1 MSKLELGNDMPAA
14 NKEAW
19 LEAVDAA
26 LRGKSIDHLVSTD
39 LGGFT
44 RQPLYTQDTLPAT
57 HASPDASGLPGF
69 APFTRGARPVNN
81 RFLPWHIAQRLTP
94 GRKGSDNAAALTD
107 LTGGVT
113 ALLLDFSHQLLGVD
127 ALHSLLDGVM
137 LDIAPLS
144 IQPGAHGL
152 AAAQTI
158 IALREK
164 RDIEPQVPGYLNLDP
179 LSASL
184 RYSGAQDIDLAQLV
198 DITKGHDALCWMTAS
213 GATWH
218 DMGASLVQELAWVL
232 ASLTQYLRQFE
243 AIGVEPAQALP
254 KITITLATDGD
265 FFASL
270 AKIRAARLLFANL
283 AQALG
288 VQAAPQIHVET
299 SRRAL
304 SDVDPWVNILRATVS
319 GMAAGIAGV
328 DMMTLAA
335 CTATSDHDNELTRR
349 IARNT
354 QVILQ
359 EESHIGQVADAA
371 GGSWYVESLTDQLAQ
386 QAWATFQQIEAAGGL
401 AASLEKGDIAAA
413 VQQQRADFDR
423 AIDDRS
429 LPLVGVSEFPNLE
442 EAALPMQS
450 PHAPTD
456 DAQNSSGNLGSY
468 RFGTRYEDLRRAAQK
483 SKPKVFM
490 ACLGDMASFTPRLNF
505 AANLYAVGGLHAV
518 AGSGGYEASAIVAE
532 FAKSTAKIAVICGTD
547 EDYDAH
553 ASELAQAL
561 RKAGTVHLALA
572 GKPRENDD
580 VDDYCYAGGPAYGL
594 LNTVHH
600 KLGL

>member
-26 LRGKSIDHLVSTD
+26 LRGKSVDHLVSTD
-39 LGGFT
+39 LAGFT
-44 RQPLYTQDTLPAT
+44 RQPLYTQDTAPS
-57 HASPDASGLPGF
+57 HHSRQNASGLPGF
-69 APFTRGARPVNN
+69 APFTRGARVVNN

-94 GRKGSDNAAALTD
+94 GRKGSDNAAAITD

-113 ALLLDFSHQLLGVD
+113 ALLVDFSDQLLGVD
-127 ALHSLLDGVM
+127 ALDALLDGVM

-144 IQPGAHGL
+144 IQPGPHGL
-152 AAAQTI
+152 AAAETI
-158 IALREK
+158 LALRET
-164 RDIEPQVPGYLNLDP
+164 RGLDPQVPGYLNLDP

-184 RYSGAQDIDLAQLV
+184 RYASAQDIDLARLV
-198 DITKGHDALCWMTAS
+198 EITQGHDALCWMTAS

-218 DMGASLVQELAWVL
+218 DMGASLVQELAWVI
-232 ASLTQYLRQFE
+232 SSVTQYLRQFE
-243 AIGVEPAQALP
+243 AIGIDPAVALP

-270 AKIRAARLLFANL
+270 SKIRAARLLFANL
-283 AQALG
+283 AAGLG
-288 VQAAPQIHVET
+288 VEAIPQIHVET

-328 DMMTLAA
+328 DMMTIAA
-335 CTATSDHDNELTRR
+335 CTATSDNDNELTRR

-354 QVILQ
+354 QIILQ

-371 GGSWYVESLTDQLAQ
+371 GGSWYVESLTDQLSQ
-386 QAWATFQQIEAAGGL
+386 QAWAIFQQIEAAGGL

-413 VQQQRADFDR
+413 VNQQRADFDR
-423 AIDDRS
+423 AIDNRS
-429 LPLVGVSEFPNLE
+429 LPLVGVSEFPNLD
-442 EAALPMQS
+442 EAALPMKAS
-450 PHAPTD
+450 GPAED
-456 DAQNSSGNLGSY
+456 EAQTGLGAY
-468 RFGTRYEDLRRAAQK
+468 RFGARYEGLRRAAQK
-483 SKPKVFM
+483 SKPKVFL
-490 ACLGDMASFTPRLNF
+490 ACLGDMASYTPRLNF

-518 AGSGGYEASAIVAE
+518 SGSGGFETGEIVAE
-532 FAKSTAKIAVICGTD
+532 FAKSTAKIAVICGSD
-547 EDYDAH
+547 EDYETHADA
-553 ASELAQAL
+553 LAKAL

-580 VDDYCYAGGPAYGL
+580 MDDYCYAGGPAYAL
-594 LNTVHH
+594 LAAIHQ

>member
-26 LRGKSIDHLVSTD
+26 LRGKSVDHLVSTD
-39 LGGFT
+39 LAGFT
-44 RQPLYTQDTLPAT
+44 RQPLYTQDTAPS
-57 HASPDASGLPGF
+57 HHSRQNASGLPGF
-69 APFTRGARPVNN
+69 APFTRGARVVNN

-94 GRKGSDNAAALTD
+94 GRKGSDNAAAITD

-113 ALLLDFSHQLLGVD
+113 ALLVDFSDQLLGVD
-127 ALHSLLDGVM
+127 ALDALLDGVM

-144 IQPGAHGL
+144 IQPGPHGL
-152 AAAQTI
+152 AAAETI
-158 IALREK
+158 LALRET
-164 RDIEPQVPGYLNLDP
+164 RGLDPQVPGYLNLDP

-184 RYSGAQDIDLAQLV
+184 RYASAQDIDLARLV
-198 DITKGHDALCWMTAS
+198 EITQGHDALCWMTAS

-232 ASLTQYLRQFE
+232 SSVTQYLRQFE
-243 AIGVEPAQALP
+243 AIGIDPAVALP

-270 AKIRAARLLFANL
+270 SKIRAARLLFANL
-283 AQALG
+283 AAGLG
-288 VQAAPQIHVET
+288 VEAIPQIHVET

-328 DMMTLAA
+328 DMMTIAA
-335 CTATSDHDNELTRR
+335 CTATSDNDNELTRR

-354 QVILQ
+354 QIILQ

-371 GGSWYVESLTDQLAQ
+371 GGSWYVESLTDQLSQ
-386 QAWATFQQIEAAGGL
+386 QAWAIFQQIEAAGGL

-413 VQQQRADFDR
+413 VNQQRADFDR
-423 AIDDRS
+423 AIDNRS
-429 LPLVGVSEFPNLE
+429 LPLVGVSEFPNLD
-442 EAALPMQS
+442 EAALPMKAS
-450 PHAPTD
+450 GPAED
-456 DAQNSSGNLGSY
+456 EAQTGLGAY
-468 RFGTRYEDLRRAAQK
+468 RFGARYEGLRRAAQK
-483 SKPKVFM
+483 SKPKVFL
-490 ACLGDMASFTPRLNF
+490 ACLGDMASYTPRLNF

-518 AGSGGYEASAIVAE
+518 SGSGGFETGEIVAE
-532 FAKSTAKIAVICGTD
+532 FAKSTAKIAVICGSD
-547 EDYDAH
+547 EDYETHADA
-553 ASELAQAL
+553 LAKAL

-580 VDDYCYAGGPAYGL
+580 MDDYCYAGGPAYAL
-594 LNTVHH
+594 LAAIHQ

>member
-26 LRGKSIDHLVSTD
+26 LRGKSVDHLVSTD
-39 LGGFT
+39 LAGFT
-44 RQPLYTQDTLPAT
+44 RQPLYTQDTAPS
-57 HASPDASGLPGF
+57 HHSRQNASGLPGF
-69 APFTRGARPVNN
+69 APFTRGARVVNN

-94 GRKGSDNAAALTD
+94 GRKGSDNAAAITD

-113 ALLLDFSHQLLGVD
+113 ALLVDFSDQLLGVD
-127 ALHSLLDGVM
+127 ALDALLDGVM

-144 IQPGAHGL
+144 IQPGPHGL
-152 AAAQTI
+152 AAAETI
-158 IALREK
+158 LALRET
-164 RDIEPQVPGYLNLDP
+164 RGLDPQVPGYLNLDP

-184 RYSGAQDIDLAQLV
+184 RYASAQDIDLARLV
-198 DITKGHDALCWMTAS
+198 EITQGHDALCWMTAS

-232 ASLTQYLRQFE
+232 SSVTQYLRQFE
-243 AIGVEPAQALP
+243 AIGIDPAVALP

-270 AKIRAARLLFANL
+270 SKIRAARLLFANL
-283 AQALG
+283 AAGLG
-288 VQAAPQIHVET
+288 VEAIPQIHVET

-328 DMMTLAA
+328 DMMTIAA
-335 CTATSDHDNELTRR
+335 CTATSDNDNELTRR

-354 QVILQ
+354 QIILQ

-371 GGSWYVESLTDQLAQ
+371 GGSWYVESLTDQLSQ
-386 QAWATFQQIEAAGGL
+386 QAWAIFQQIEAAGGL

-413 VQQQRADFDR
+413 VNQQRAYFDR
-423 AIDDRS
+423 AIDNRS
-429 LPLVGVSEFPNLE
+429 LPLVGVSEFPNLD
-442 EAALPMQS
+442 EAALPMKAS
-450 PHAPTD
+450 GP
-456 DAQNSSGNLGSY
+456 AQDEAETGLGAY
-468 RFGTRYEDLRRAAQK
+468 RFGARYEGLRRAAQK
-483 SKPKVFM
+483 SKPKVFL
-490 ACLGDMASFTPRLNF
+490 ACLGDMASYTPRLNF

-518 AGSGGYEASAIVAE
+518 SGSGGFETGEIVAE
-532 FAKSTAKIAVICGTD
+532 FAKSTAKIAVICGSD
-547 EDYDAH
+547 EDYETHADA
-553 ASELAQAL
+553 LAKAL

-580 VDDYCYAGGPAYGL
+580 MDDYCYAGGPAYAL
-594 LNTVHH
+594 LAAIHQ